1 MIKLVESFTKGEPKC
16 NSKLHFKI
24 GRVIEP
30 SSRRHKSQHKDAQR
44 NKTRHKDIQLKGL
57 IYDSQH
63 ARQSP

>member
-30 SSRRHKSQHKDAQR
+30 SSRRQESQHIRTLSVTKLSIR
-44 NKTRHKDIQLKGL
+44 TFSLKG
-57 IYDSQH
+57 
-63 ARQSP
+63 